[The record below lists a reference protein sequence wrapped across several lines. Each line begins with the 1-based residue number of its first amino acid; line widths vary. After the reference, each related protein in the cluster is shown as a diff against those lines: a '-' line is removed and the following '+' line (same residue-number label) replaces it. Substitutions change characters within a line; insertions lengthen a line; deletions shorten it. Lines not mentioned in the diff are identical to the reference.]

1 MLQHTPRMTGSQYPW
16 FWQFDRRLTDRWRFL
31 PSFIISLGA
40 VTIDWS
46 ADSWIPFTGI
56 FMSDTTGE
64 PSDVSALFDRYKD
77 RLRRIVRLRLDRRL
91 TGIVDSSGVL
101 EMAREE
107 VERRAGEPGGT
118 AAPSFLWLRRIVGEV
133 LLRIHEQQLGPD
145 VRGDISLYRGAL
157 PEATSISLA
166 AHLLGK
172 GEEDHAAARA
182 EQKILLQ
189 ETLNAMDPLD
199 REVLTLRHC
208 EQLSNDETAT
218 VLDISP
224 AQASEAYV
232 RALKRISVI
241 MASLPGFQRKASP

>member
-1 MLQHTPRMTGSQYPW
+1 
-16 FWQFDRRLTDRWRFL
+16 
-31 PSFIISLGA
+31 
-40 VTIDWS
+40 
-46 ADSWIPFTGI
+46 
-56 FMSDTTGE
+56 MSDAPGE
-64 PSDVSALFDRYKD
+64 PSDVSALFDRYKE

-101 EMAREE
+101 AMAREE
-107 VERRAGEPGGT
+107 VERRADEPGGT

-145 VRGDISLYRGAL
+145 VRADISLYRGAL

-172 GEEDHAAARA
+172 EGGEDDRAAARA

-218 VLDISP
+218 VLNISQ
-224 AQASEAYV
+224 AQASEAYI
-232 RALKRISVI
+232 RALKRISGI
-241 MASLPGFQRKASP
+241 MATLPGFQRKTSK

>member
-1 MLQHTPRMTGSQYPW
+1 
-16 FWQFDRRLTDRWRFL
+16 
-31 PSFIISLGA
+31 
-40 VTIDWS
+40 
-46 ADSWIPFTGI
+46 
-56 FMSDTTGE
+56 MSDTSGE
-64 PSDVSALFDRYKD
+64 QSDVSAQFDRYKE
-77 RLRRIVRLRLDRRL
+77 RLRRTVRLRLDRRL

-101 EMAREE
+101 RMAREE
-107 VERRAGEPGGT
+107 VDRRGTEATGKVAG
-118 AAPSFLWLRRIVGEV
+118 SFLWLRQIVGEV
-133 LLRIHEQQLGPD
+133 LLRIHQQRLGPD

-172 GEEDHAAARA
+172 GGGEDDQAAARA
-182 EQKILLQ
+182 EQKIMLQ
-189 ETLNAMDPLD
+189 ETLNGMDPID

-218 VLDISP
+218 VLAIST

-241 MASLPGFQRKASP
+241 MASLPGFKRKASP

>member
-1 MLQHTPRMTGSQYPW
+1 MDP
-16 FWQFDRRLTDRWRFL
+16 
-31 PSFIISLGA
+31 GA
-40 VTIDWS
+40 C
-46 ADSWIPFTGI
+46 SWIPFTGI
-56 FMSDTTGE
+56 SMSDTTGE
-64 PSDVSALFDRYKD
+64 PSDVSALFDRYKE

-101 EMAREE
+101 AMAREE
-107 VERRAGEPGGT
+107 VDRRAGEPGGT

-145 VRGDISLYRGAL
+145 VRADISLYRGAL

-172 GEEDHAAARA
+172 EGGEDDRAAARA

-218 VLDISP
+218 VLNISQ

-232 RALKRISVI
+232 RALKRIGAI
-241 MASLPGFQRKASP
+241 MATLPGFRRKTSK

>member
-1 MLQHTPRMTGSQYPW
+1 
-16 FWQFDRRLTDRWRFL
+16 
-31 PSFIISLGA
+31 
-40 VTIDWS
+40 
-46 ADSWIPFTGI
+46 
-56 FMSDTTGE
+56 MSDTTGK
-64 PSDVSALFDRYKD
+64 PSDLPALFDRCKE
-77 RLRRIVRLRLDRRL
+77 RLRRTVRLRLDRRL

-101 EMAREE
+101 RLVREE
-107 VERRAGEPGGT
+107 LERRGSEPDGT
-118 AAPSFLWLRRIVGEV
+118 DGSFLGMRQIVGEV
-133 LLRIHEQQLGPD
+133 LSRIHHERLGPD

-157 PEATSISLA
+157 PEATSVSLA

-172 GEEDHAAARA
+172 GGEDQAAARA

-218 VLDISP
+218 VLKISTS
-224 AQASEAYV
+224 QASETYV

-241 MASLPGFQRKASP
+241 MASLPGFKRKLSN

>member
-1 MLQHTPRMTGSQYPW
+1 
-16 FWQFDRRLTDRWRFL
+16 
-31 PSFIISLGA
+31 
-40 VTIDWS
+40 
-46 ADSWIPFTGI
+46 
-56 FMSDTTGE
+56 MSDTTGE
-64 PSDVSALFDRYKD
+64 QSSVSALFDRYKE
-77 RLRRIVRLRLDRRL
+77 RLRRTVRLRLDRRL

-101 EMAREE
+101 KMAREE
-107 VERRAGEPGGT
+107 VERRGGQPAGT
-118 AAPSFLWLRRIVGEV
+118 AANSFLWLRQIVGEV
-133 LLRIHEQQLGPD
+133 LLRIHQQRLGPD

-172 GEEDHAAARA
+172 AGGEDDQAAARA
-182 EQKILLQ
+182 EQKITLQ

-208 EQLSNDETAT
+208 EQLSNDEAAT
-218 VLDISP
+218 VMKISP

-241 MASLPGFQRKASP
+241 MAALPGFKRKASN